1 MESEVPTNSVRRLT
15 FKNFVAEGNPLLDSI
30 VSLKSHTGGKSL
42 HLFLSGINDVLAL
55 TPVMFKLL
63 NNVKSEGVD
72 DEIFVQEVKKYD
84 NKKVV
89 VALKRF
95 RNKTSVCVQLLFDEN
110 NTGVY
115 KHTQCQ
121 VTLSPEDD
129 LEKLREFAQ
138 ALKKGHTSPMTPP
151 QSPQSPPIT
160 SVEGALKGES
170 EENEEMGD

>member
-1 MESEVPTNSVRRLT
+1 MESETLLSPVRRLT
-15 FKNFVAEGNPLLDSI
+15 FKHFVAEGNPNADSL

-42 HLFLSGINDVLAL
+42 HLYLSGINDVLAL

-63 NNVKSEGVD
+63 NNVKSEGMD

-95 RNKTSVCVQLLFDEN
+95 RQKTSVSVQLLFDEN

-138 ALKKGHTSPMTPP
+138 ALKKLNESQTK
-151 QSPQSPPIT
+151 
-160 SVEGALKGES
+160 EGRVGEATNES
-170 EENEEMGD
+170 QENNEMGE

>member
-1 MESEVPTNSVRRLT
+1 MESETGALSSERRLT
-15 FKNFVAEGNPLLDSI
+15 FKHFVAEGNPLLDSL

-42 HLFLSGINDVLAL
+42 HLYLGGINDVLAL

-63 NNVKSEGVD
+63 NNVKQEGVD

-129 LEKLREFAQ
+129 LEKLRVFAQ
-138 ALKKGHTSPMTPP
+138 ALRKVNSAMKEKEP
-151 QSPQSPPIT
+151 QPKEPSSET
-160 SVEGALKGES
+160 TGET
-170 EENEEMGD
+170 EENVEMGE